1 MQKSCVLTKIKKTDL
16 FLHIWNANKKR
27 PLNTTVQ
34 RTLFYI
40 R

>member
-1 MQKSCVLTKIKKTDL
+1 MQKSCVLTKIKKTDP
-16 FLHIWNANKKR
+16 FLPIWNVNKKR